1 MRKGLKEQ
9 GRAGMGGAGGL
20 AQGWLEGPETGGFG
34 GRAWAVTYLPL
45 CHHGPG
51 AWDAAVVSSWNPG
64 MLGEGCFSGVWPPVQ
79 SGQSSA
85 MDHDPP
91 SLLSSGALSVP
102 PSLGSQST
110 EQAGIDQ
117 QLLLAIVGSVS
128 VTCLT
133 ILFALL
139 ALFLI
144 KKNFFHRRR
153 TFTYQSGSV
162 SAACPSR
169 TVSPAPHVLA
179 RSRPR
184 SVASSPDASRP
195 HFHTE
200 RVRSPPLPM
209 APALPGLLG
218 GQRGARCP

>member
-1 MRKGLKEQ
+1 MTLSPLCHCGTRTSGCGCGIFIGGLGAGRGLLSWCLATRA
-9 GRAGMGGAGGL
+9 GRAGL
-20 AQGWLEGPETGGFG
+20 NQG
-34 GRAWAVTYLPL
+34 
-45 CHHGPG
+45 
-51 AWDAAVVSSWNPG
+51 
-64 MLGEGCFSGVWPPVQ
+64 
-79 SGQSSA
+79 
-85 MDHDPP
+85 PP
-91 SLLSSGALSVP
+91 SLLLAGALSVP

-110 EQAGIDQ
+110 EQAGTDQ

-128 VTCLT
+128 VTCFT

-162 SAACPSR
+162 SAACPTR
-169 TVSPAPHVLA
+169 TVSPAPHVPA
-179 RSRPR
+179 RSRSR
-184 SVASSPDASRP
+184 SIASSPDAARP

-209 APALPGLLG
+209 TPVLLG
-218 GQRGARCP
+218 LPHGQRGAQCL

>member
-1 MRKGLKEQ
+1 M
-9 GRAGMGGAGGL
+9 
-20 AQGWLEGPETGGFG
+20 
-34 GRAWAVTYLPL
+34 V
-45 CHHGPG
+45 
-51 AWDAAVVSSWNPG
+51 VVSSWG
-64 MLGEGCFSGVWPPVQ
+64 RRVLGEGCCLGAWPPMQ
-79 SGQSSA
+79 PGQGSA
-85 MDHDPP
+85 VDHDPP
-91 SLLSSGALSVP
+91 SLLLAGALSVP

-110 EQAGIDQ
+110 EQGGIDQ

-162 SAACPSR
+162 SAACPAR
-169 TVSPAPHVLA
+169 TVSPAPHVPA
-179 RSRPR
+179 RSRSR
-184 SVASSPDASRP
+184 SVASSPDAARP
-195 HFHTE
+195 HFHAE

-209 APALPGLLG
+209 MPALPGLPCR
-218 GQRGARCP
+218 QRGARCL

>member
-1 MRKGLKEQ
+1 MAGH
-9 GRAGMGGAGGL
+9 RAGWRVQKLAGSVAGA
-20 AQGWLEGPETGGFG
+20 Q
-34 GRAWAVTYLPL
+34 AVTPSPL
-45 CHHGPG
+45 CHPHPCATTAMG
-51 AWDAAVVSSWNPG
+51 AGDAAVVSSWDPG
-64 MLGEGCFSGVWPPVQ
+64 VPGEGCCLGVWPPVQ
-79 SGQSSA
+79 PGQGSVV
-85 MDHDPP
+85 DHDPP
-91 SLLSSGALSVP
+91 PLLSSGALSVP

-169 TVSPAPHVLA
+169 TMSPAPHVPA
-179 RSRPR
+179 RSRSR
-184 SVASSPDASRP
+184 SVASSPDAARP
-195 HFHTE
+195 HCHME
-200 RVRSPPLPM
+200 RVRSPPLPTT
-209 APALPGLLG
+209 PALPGLPR
-218 GQRGARCP
+218 GQRGARCL

>member
-1 MRKGLKEQ
+1 M
-9 GRAGMGGAGGL
+9 
-20 AQGWLEGPETGGFG
+20 
-34 GRAWAVTYLPL
+34 V
-45 CHHGPG
+45 
-51 AWDAAVVSSWNPG
+51 VVSSLGAWV
-64 MLGEGCFSGVWPPVQ
+64 LGEGCCHGAWPL
-79 SGQSSA
+79 GQAGQGSTK
-85 MDHDPP
+85 DHNPP
-91 SLLSSGALSVP
+91 SLLLAGALSVP

-110 EQAGIDQ
+110 EQAGTDQ

-128 VTCLT
+128 VTCFT

-162 SAACPSR
+162 SAACPTR
-169 TVSPAPHVLA
+169 TVSPAPHVPA
-179 RSRPR
+179 RSRSR
-184 SVASSPDASRP
+184 SIASSPDAARP

-209 APALPGLLG
+209 TPVLLG
-218 GQRGARCP
+218 LPHGQRGARCL

>member
-1 MRKGLKEQ
+1 M
-9 GRAGMGGAGGL
+9 
-20 AQGWLEGPETGGFG
+20 
-34 GRAWAVTYLPL
+34 
-45 CHHGPG
+45 
-51 AWDAAVVSSWNPG
+51 
-64 MLGEGCFSGVWPPVQ
+64 
-79 SGQSSA
+79 
-85 MDHDPP
+85 
-91 SLLSSGALSVP
+91 P

-110 EQAGIDQ
+110 EQAGTDE

-128 VTCLT
+128 VTCFT

-162 SAACPSR
+162 SAACPTR
-169 TVSPAPHVLA
+169 TMYPAPHVPA
-179 RSRPR
+179 RSRSR
-184 SVASSPDASRP
+184 SIASSPDAARP

-209 APALPGLLG
+209 TPVLLGCHMGREVPGASNLTYFHLPGGRDHPAVQLG
-218 GQRGARCP
+218 NADPDTPAQATA